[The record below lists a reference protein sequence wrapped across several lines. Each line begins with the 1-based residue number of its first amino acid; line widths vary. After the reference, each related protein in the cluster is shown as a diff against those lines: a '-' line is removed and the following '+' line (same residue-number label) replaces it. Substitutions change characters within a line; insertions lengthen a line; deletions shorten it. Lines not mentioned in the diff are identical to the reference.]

1 MPQPAPRPTWLSS
14 EARLARYLAQPVV
27 RFLEVEA
34 AGGLL
39 LLAATVT
46 ALVWAS
52 SPWSAGYDSLW
63 STELSL
69 RAGPVH
75 LDEDLRHWVNDG
87 LMAIFFFVAGLEI
100 KRELVTGQL
109 AARRDAALPVVA
121 AVGGM
126 VVPALLYLAINV
138 GGPGARGWGIPMA
151 TDIAFALGV
160 LALLSRRIPPGLSI
174 LLLSLAIV
182 DDIGAV
188 TVIAVFYTDT
198 IALEWLAAAVGGLVM
213 VALMR
218 RGRVWSTPAY
228 VAVGVGVWLCTL
240 ESGIHATIAGVALGL
255 LTPARPHL
263 PQVDADRVAD
273 RLSSEADVSALEVRE
288 VAFEL
293 RESVPVSERLEH
305 LIHPWTSFLIIP
317 LFALANAGIP
327 LSRTALADAAG
338 SAITIGVVVGLVVGK
353 VVGVGLGAWLA
364 VRFGIARLPDGIAW
378 RHILGLSSLA
388 GIGFTVSIFVS
399 GLAFDD
405 PELQQQAKI
414 GVLIASTIAAV
425 LGLLILRGGGSEP
438 DRAGTRAEAAT

>member
-27 RFLEVEA
+27 RFLQVEA

-46 ALVWAS
+46 ALIWAS

-63 STELSL
+63 TTELSL
-69 RAGPVH
+69 RAGPLH

-109 AARRDAALPVVA
+109 AARRDAALPVAA

-126 VVPALLYLAINV
+126 VVPALVYLAINV

-188 TVIAVFYTDT
+188 TVIALFYTDT
-198 IALEWLAAAVGGLVM
+198 IALGWLAAAVLGLVV

-228 VAVGVGVWLCTL
+228 VAVGVGVWICTL

-255 LTPARPHL
+255 LTPARPLL
-263 PQVDADRVAD
+263 PQVDADLVAD
-273 RLSSEADVSALEVRE
+273 RLSSDAEVTPLEVRE

-293 RESVPVSERLEH
+293 RESVPVAERLEH

-327 LSRTALADAAG
+327 LSRSALADAAG
-338 SAITIGVVVGLVVGK
+338 SAVTVGVVVGLVLGK

-364 VRFGIARLPDGIAW
+364 VRVGIARLPDEIGW

-399 GLAFDD
+399 ALAFDD
-405 PELQQQAKI
+405 PDLQQQAKI
-414 GVLIASTIAAV
+414 GVLIASTIAAGIGV
-425 LGLLILRGGGSEP
+425 AVLRG
-438 DRAGTRAEAAT
+438 AAARPQPEGVVVQSVT